1 MVPQVEQ
8 HARAAAAPLEKVHQ
22 AELRAGG
29 GETAGVAGSEEVP
42 VGGQRGRGERMLGGK
57 RECGGETVEDEDGG
71 GVERKDRL
79 GEE

>member
-1 MVPQVEQ
+1 
-8 HARAAAAPLEKVHQ
+8 
-22 AELRAGG
+22 
-29 GETAGVAGSEEVP
+29 VAGSEEVP

-71 GVERKDRL
+71 GVKRKDRL